1 MDTKNKILDVSLAL
15 FAQKGFDGVSVRE
28 IAKEVGVRESALYK
42 HYKNKEDTRD
52 SIQELYLVLHK
63 KAKHFHENVSAR
75 AWMVVVYKN
84 FIKSDFRKRNR
95 EKRYIQ
101 EEMQAFKSQASTTI
115 DKYVESR
122 LVWKEVMD
130 KLNDYEQSLLLYYL
144 QAELTVREIAEVLHK
159 PKSTIEN
166 HLQKLKEK
174 IRKMQK

>member
-1 MDTKNKILDVSLAL
+1 MDESENNRLAEL
-15 FAQKGFDGVSVRE
+15 LAELANGNLLVLSEIDFQMQKT
-28 IAKEVGVRESALYK
+28 LYK
-42 HYKNKEDTRD
+42 VGYPYYKN
-52 SIQELYLVLHK
+52 
-63 KAKHFHENVSAR
+63 FHENVSAR

-101 EEMQAFKSQASTTI
+101 EEMQAFKSQASITI

-130 KLNDYEQSLLLYYL
+130 KLNDYEQSLLVYYL

-166 HLQKLKEK
+166 HLQKVKEK

>member
-1 MDTKNKILDVSLAL
+1 MDESENNRLAEL
-15 FAQKGFDGVSVRE
+15 LAELANGNLLVLSEIDFQMQKT
-28 IAKEVGVRESALYK
+28 LYK
-42 HYKNKEDTRD
+42 VGYPYYKNKEDTRD

-101 EEMQAFKSQASTTI
+101 KEMQAFKSQASTTI

-130 KLNDYEQSLLLYYL
+130 KLNDYEQSLLVYYL
-144 QAELTVREIAEVLHK
+144 QAELTVRENAEVLHK

-166 HLQKLKEK
+166 HLQKVKEK